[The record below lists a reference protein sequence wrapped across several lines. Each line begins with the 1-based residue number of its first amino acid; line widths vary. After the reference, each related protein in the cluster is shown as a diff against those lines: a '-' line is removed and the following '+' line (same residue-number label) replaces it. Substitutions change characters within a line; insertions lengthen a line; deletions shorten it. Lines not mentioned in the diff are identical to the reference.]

1 MITSVITNSLY
12 PIINKTLSNQ
22 NSLQSFISVVNKYVD
37 SNIDKLSTIG
47 PTKRILFTDIDRD
60 NIYNIFGINKQVITK
75 AVNETTYIKNNT
87 IPADPFNVIMTL
99 IIRFFKINKKEKEM
113 NAAIIYM
120 TLSMYPSIHFKYF
133 RFEPNEQIME
143 YTINNLSNRFKI
155 RQNKNLFMTL
165 VDTTV
170 KSDIHYSQELIRG
183 NDKDIADYIL
193 SYKTRLNGL
202 MKNISEEFY
211 KAHKEGK
218 YFNYQEDIDTEDTF
232 VTADNNSYLISRI
245 SDAVTMNLSVN
256 GPNEKIVK
264 LSAKLGN
271 VSINDLRNTIH
282 SICTKKETNDD
293 IKEVVKA
300 ILYLY
305 LFDNNNNK
313 DDLYSTKFLA
323 FSLETYKKAN
333 TTNINIVTIKKILD
347 KWLNAY
353 SVTYKKTNSVSTI
366 NGFRKA
372 LFVFFIFT
380 IQKTQA

>member
-1 MITSVITNSLY
+1 MITSVITNTLY
-12 PIINKTLSNQ
+12 PNIHKTLSNQ
-22 NSLQSFISVVNKYVD
+22 NNIQSFISIVNKYVD
-37 SNIDKLSTIG
+37 KNIDKLSTIG
-47 PTKRILFTDIDRD
+47 PTKRILFSDIDRD
-60 NIYNIFGINKQVITK
+60 NVYMLFNTNKQEITK
-75 AVNETTYIKNNT
+75 VVNNTTYIKNNT
-87 IPADPFNVIMTL
+87 IPADPFNIIMTL
-99 IIRFFKINKKEKEM
+99 IIRYFKINKKEKEM
-113 NAAIIYM
+113 NAAIIYL

-155 RQNKNLFMTL
+155 RQNNNLFITL

-170 KSDIHYSQELIRG
+170 KSDTHYSQELIRG

-218 YFNYQEDIDTEDTF
+218 YFNYEEDIDNEDTF
-232 VTADNNSYLISRI
+232 QIADNNSYLISRI

-256 GPNEKIVK
+256 GANEKIVR
-264 LSAKLGN
+264 LSSKLGN
-271 VSINDLRNTIH
+271 ISINDLRNTVH
-282 SICTKKETNDD
+282 SICTKKETNND
-293 IKEVVKA
+293 IKEIVKA

-305 LFDNNNNK
+305 LFDGNNTK
-313 DDLYSTKFLA
+313 EDLYSTKFLA
-323 FSLETYKKAN
+323 FSLEIYKKAN
-333 TTNINIVTIKKILD
+333 TQNPNIVTIKNILD

-353 SVTYKKTNSVSTI
+353 SATYRKTHAVSTI

-372 LFVFFIFT
+372 LFVFFVFT
-380 IQKTQA
+380 IQKTQV

>member
-1 MITSVITNSLY
+1 MITSVITNTLY
-12 PIINKTLSNQ
+12 PTVSKVLSNQ
-22 NSLQSFISVVNKYVD
+22 QNVQSFVSIVNKYVD
-37 SNIDKLSTIG
+37 MNIDKLSTIG
-47 PTKRILFTDIDRD
+47 PTKRILFTDVDRD
-60 NIYNIFGINKQVITK
+60 HVYNLIGLNKQMITK
-75 AVNETTYIKNNT
+75 AVSETTYIKNNT
-87 IPADPFNVIMTL
+87 IPADPFNIIMTL

-143 YTINNLSNRFKI
+143 YTINNLSNRFKL
-155 RQNKNLFMTL
+155 RQNNNLFITL

-170 KSDIHYSQELIRG
+170 KSDTHYSQELIRG

-193 SYKTRLNGL
+193 SYKTRLNGI

-218 YFNYQEDIDTEDTF
+218 YFNYEEDVDSEDNF
-232 VTADNNSYLISRI
+232 QVADNNSYLISRI

-256 GPNEKIVK
+256 GPNEKIVI

-271 VSINDLRNTIH
+271 VSINELRNTVH
-282 SICTKKETNDD
+282 SICTKKETNND

-305 LFDNNNNK
+305 LFDGNNTK
-313 DDLYSTKFLA
+313 EDLYSTKFLA
-323 FSLETYKKAN
+323 FSLEVYKKAN
-333 TTNINIVTIKKILD
+333 TQNPNIVTIKTILD

-353 SVTYKKTNSVSTI
+353 SATYRKTNAVSTI

-372 LFVFFIFT
+372 LFVFFVFT